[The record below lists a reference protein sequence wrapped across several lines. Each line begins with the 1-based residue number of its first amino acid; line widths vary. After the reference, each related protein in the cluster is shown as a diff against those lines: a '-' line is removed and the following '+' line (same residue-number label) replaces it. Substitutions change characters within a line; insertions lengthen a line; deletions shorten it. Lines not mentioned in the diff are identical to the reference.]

1 MLKKL
6 LILILIPFL
15 LCSCSRNNIEEIS
28 FASWGSATETKIL
41 HSLISEFE
49 KNNPDIKV
57 NFIHVPQNYFQKLH
71 LLFASNQAPDVVFI
85 NNLYLP
91 LYAKKLEPLDNFLDK
106 NDFYPQSIQAMSYDS
121 HLYAIP
127 RDISNLVF
135 YYNKSL
141 IKQNLNPDWNFSDFE
156 KLLQKKYC
164 KNCYATSF
172 EPDVFIASPYIT
184 TLGYEKGINF
194 YKNLEGRCAPNPAQV
209 GSSTLAQMF
218 IEGRIALY
226 LSGRWMYPKI
236 SETAK
241 FPFGVITFPGIVPA
255 DSSGWAISKDSKH
268 KDSAKKFITFLAS
281 KKSIEFMTK
290 SGLIVPARID
300 ASYLLNNDNEKMFL
314 KAIQK
319 SEPQVISKDYKKKRD
334 KLNKELFN

>member
-184 TLGYEKGINF
+184 TLGYEKGINL

-218 IEGRIALY
+218 IEGRITFY
-226 LSGRWMYPKI
+226 LSGRNGNIRVRHIDLQKYI
-236 SETAK
+236 
-241 FPFGVITFPGIVPA
+241 FRVIPCIFDLRVFFYGFIR
-255 DSSGWAISKDSKH
+255 SYYFSGDCSCR
-268 KDSAKKFITFLAS
+268 FIRLGYF
-281 KKSIEFMTK
+281 
-290 SGLIVPARID
+290 
-300 ASYLLNNDNEKMFL
+300 
-314 KAIQK
+314 
-319 SEPQVISKDYKKKRD
+319 KRQQTQR
-334 KLNKELFN
+334 FS